1 MIWRQHIWN
10 VGSFE
15 KSYWWWIFWIGGF
28 EWCFWWV
35 GWVSSSIGCN
45 ESQVENYMRIVI
57 CFMYICICLYIDMM
71 LIYCQLC
78 YQRAWFLCGH
88 GFCALFLQ
96 HPRFDYC
103 FGGKEFAAEGVIVE
117 HEAEIAT
124 AEAAASE
131 SALQWSRPDKSL
143 KPGGQSKPG
152 VQIASGWRIW
162 NNPNFGVK
170 MQLPL
175 WLVTIFL
182 GFKPSACFAP
192 AKPAES
198 ETAVVKK
205 NLDMWKDSLGRDRDI
220 NRKGYFKAD
229 ICWIMLIRLLRSLML
244 W

>member
-1 MIWRQHIWN
+1 M
-10 VGSFE
+10 GL
-15 KSYWWWIFWIGGF
+15 
-28 EWCFWWV
+28 
-35 GWVSSSIGCN
+35 VSSSIGCN
-45 ESQVENYMRIVI
+45 PWSVSLSTWSNGTTKESQVENFMRMII
-57 CFMYICICLYIDMM
+57 CFMYICICLYINMM

-78 YQRAWFLCGH
+78 YQRAWFLCGLVV
-88 GFCALFLQ
+88 CALFLQ
-96 HPRFDYC
+96 QPRFDYC

-175 WLVTIFL
+175 WLVTIFFGFQTL
-182 GFKPSACFAP
+182 GLFRPGETCRKRNGRG
-192 AKPAES
+192 KEES
-198 ETAVVKK
+198 WHVEGLA
-205 NLDMWKDSLGRDRDI
+205 WEGQRHQQE
-220 NRKGYFKAD
+220 
-229 ICWIMLIRLLRSLML
+229 RLL
-244 W
+244 